1 MKIKFYNIFYI
12 YSLLL
17 IFNIMESCVP
27 TTSYKDNI
35 KVKYY
40 FDNTNLLTKYGTLWD
55 GFLTFNLI
63 SELPSDTNTQ
73 ISDILVEICDINF
86 FTNVIENNIYISL
99 DTDSYFYYYDFEK
112 TIKSAIIEIE
122 KKLKINISYGEFNA
136 TEVKHYSNIYK
147 YTISKNDDNSILLK
161 KKTLNWDNYEEQ
173 KLKKK
178 KKKGDQDVE
187 IDKTGNKLSK
197 MVI

>member
-1 MKIKFYNIFYI
+1 M
-12 YSLLL
+12 SW
-17 IFNIMESCVP
+17 
-27 TTSYKDNI
+27 KDNI
-35 KVKYY
+35 KDKYY

-55 GFLTFNLI
+55 GFLTFNFNIQNWKIPENMNSVL
-63 SELPSDTNTQ
+63 
-73 ISDILVEICDINF
+73 SDILVEICDINF
-86 FTNVIENNIYISL
+86 YTNIIENNIYISL

-122 KKLKINISYGEFNA
+122 KKFEINVNYGEFNA
-136 TEVKHYSNIYK
+136 IEVKHYSNQYK

-173 KLKKK
+173 KQKKK
-178 KKKGDQDVE
+178 KKKIEED

>member
-1 MKIKFYNIFYI
+1 
-12 YSLLL
+12 
-17 IFNIMESCVP
+17 MELCIPSS
-27 TTSYKDNI
+27 SYKDNI
-35 KVKYY
+35 KEKYY

-55 GFLTFNLI
+55 GFLTFDLI
-63 SELPSDTNTQ
+63 TELPSDANSQ

-86 FTNVIENNIYISL
+86 FTNVIEHNIYISL

-122 KKLKINISYGEFNA
+122 KKFEININYGEFNA
-136 TEVKHYSNIYK
+136 IEVKHYSNQYK

-173 KLKKK
+173 KQKKK
-178 KKKGDQDVE
+178 KKKIEED
-187 IDKTGNKLSK
+187 IHKTGNELSK

>member
-1 MKIKFYNIFYI
+1 MAWR
-12 YSLLL
+12 
-17 IFNIMESCVP
+17 
-27 TTSYKDNI
+27 DNI
-35 KVKYY
+35 KDKYY

-55 GFLTFNLI
+55 GFLKFNFNIQNWKMPENMNSVL
-63 SELPSDTNTQ
+63 
-73 ISDILVEICDINF
+73 SDILVEICDINF
-86 FTNVIENNIYISL
+86 YTNIIENNIYISL

-122 KKLKINISYGEFNA
+122 KKFEININYGEFNA
-136 TEVKHYSNIYK
+136 IEVKHYSNQYK
-147 YTISKNDDNSILLK
+147 YIISKNDDNSILLK

-173 KLKKK
+173 KQKKK
-178 KKKGDQDVE
+178 KKKIEED

>member
-1 MKIKFYNIFYI
+1 MD
-12 YSLLL
+12 
-17 IFNIMESCVP
+17 SCVSLP
-27 TTSYKDNI
+27 SYKDNI
-35 KVKYY
+35 KIKYY

-55 GFLTFNLI
+55 GFLTFDLI
-63 SELPSDTNTQ
+63 GQIPSNANSQ

-86 FTNVIENNIYISL
+86 FTNVIDNNIYISL

-112 TIKSAIIEIE
+112 TIKSALMEIE
-122 KKLKINISYGEFNA
+122 KKLGININYGEFNA

-173 KLKKK
+173 KHKKK
-178 KKKGDQDVE
+178 KKKIEED
-187 IDKTGNKLSK
+187 INKTGNKLSK
-197 MVI
+197 MII